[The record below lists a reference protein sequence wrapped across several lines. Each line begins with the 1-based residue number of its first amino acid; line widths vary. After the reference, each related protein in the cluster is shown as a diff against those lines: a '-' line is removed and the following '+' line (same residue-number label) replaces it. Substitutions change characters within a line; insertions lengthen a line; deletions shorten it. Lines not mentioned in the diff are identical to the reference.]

1 MSVYQ
6 LKKNSL
12 IPCGYVEIN
21 TGSYKGNESEIMNKL
36 GRDGFLPKSIS
47 EGYYKRDNGKF
58 TIEQI

>member
-6 LKKNSL
+6 IKKNSL

-21 TGSYKGNESEIMNKL
+21 TGSYKGNESEIMNHLSKNK
-36 GRDGFLPKSIS
+36 FIQKEFS
-47 EGYYKRDNGKF
+47 EGYYKRDNDKF